1 MNEIKQITKPTT
13 KIIAGAYKGKVLS
26 LPSLDVT
33 RSSKAVLKES
43 VFNVLQFDIIDKIF
57 IESFA
62 GSGSIGLEAISRGA
76 KRAYFIEL
84 DKKSYSILVKN
95 CKSINIEKCQTI
107 QGNAFVQTPL
117 ILEFLK
123 NSNET
128 FDLIFIDA
136 DKENYPEY
144 LQLVKPRMKSGSVL
158 MIDNVLWYGKVL
170 DEKGNKQT
178 EQIKLVNKLVAED
191 ADFENVILPLRDGIH
206 LVRKK

>member
-1 MNEIKQITKPTT
+1 MNEIKPTTIKPTT
-13 KIIAGAYKGKVLS
+13 KIIAGAYKGKVLN

-107 QGNAFVQTPL
+107 QGNTFVQTPL
-117 ILEFLK
+117 ILDFLK
-123 NSNET
+123 NSKEEIVLYVDPP
-128 FDLIFIDA
+128 FDF
-136 DKENYPEY
+136 
-144 LQLVKPRMKSGSVL
+144 
-158 MIDNVLWYGKVL
+158 
-170 DEKGNKQT
+170 
-178 EQIKLVNKLVAED
+178 
-191 ADFENVILPLRDGIH
+191 RDGMEDVYDKSFRMIEAIENSNIFKIIIEH
-206 LVRKK
+206 ESKLEVPKILGKFSLEKTRKFGKSSLSYFSYKA

>member
-1 MNEIKQITKPTT
+1 MNETKQITKPTT

-123 NSNET
+123 NS
-128 FDLIFIDA
+128 
-136 DKENYPEY
+136 KEE
-144 LQLVKPRMKSGSVL
+144 
-158 MIDNVLWYGKVL
+158 
-170 DEKGNKQT
+170 
-178 EQIKLVNKLVAED
+178 
-191 ADFENVILPLRDGIH
+191 VILYVDPPFDFREGMEDIYDKSFRMIENIENNNIFKIIIEHESKLEVPKILGKCS
-206 LVRKK
+206 LEKTRKFGKSSLSYFSYKD

>member
-123 NSNET
+123 NS
-128 FDLIFIDA
+128 
-136 DKENYPEY
+136 KEE
-144 LQLVKPRMKSGSVL
+144 
-158 MIDNVLWYGKVL
+158 
-170 DEKGNKQT
+170 
-178 EQIKLVNKLVAED
+178 
-191 ADFENVILPLRDGIH
+191 VILYVDPPFDFREGMEDIYDKSFRMIENIENSNIFKIIIEHESKLEIPKILGKFS
-206 LVRKK
+206 LEKTRKFGKSSH

>member
-1 MNEIKQITKPTT
+1 MNETKQITKPTT

-123 NSNET
+123 NSKEEIILYVDPP
-128 FDLIFIDA
+128 FDFREGMEDIYDKSFRMIENIENNNIFKIIIEHES
-136 DKENYPEY
+136 KLEVPKILGKFSLE
-144 LQLVKPRMKSGSVL
+144 KTRKFGKSSL
-158 MIDNVLWYGKVL
+158 SYFSYKD
-170 DEKGNKQT
+170 
-178 EQIKLVNKLVAED
+178 
-191 ADFENVILPLRDGIH
+191 
-206 LVRKK
+206 

>member
-95 CKSINIEKCQTI
+95 CKNINIEKCQTI

-123 NSNET
+123 NS
-128 FDLIFIDA
+128 
-136 DKENYPEY
+136 KEE
-144 LQLVKPRMKSGSVL
+144 
-158 MIDNVLWYGKVL
+158 
-170 DEKGNKQT
+170 
-178 EQIKLVNKLVAED
+178 
-191 ADFENVILPLRDGIH
+191 VILYVDPPFDYREGMEDIYDKSFRMIENIENSNIFKIIIEHESKLEVPKILGKFS
-206 LVRKK
+206 LEKTRKFGKSSLSYFSYKD

>member
-1 MNEIKQITKPTT
+1 MNETKQITKPTT

-84 DKKSYSILVKN
+84 DKKSYSILDKN

-123 NSNET
+123 NS
-128 FDLIFIDA
+128 
-136 DKENYPEY
+136 KEE
-144 LQLVKPRMKSGSVL
+144 
-158 MIDNVLWYGKVL
+158 
-170 DEKGNKQT
+170 
-178 EQIKLVNKLVAED
+178 
-191 ADFENVILPLRDGIH
+191 VILYVDPPFDYREGMEDIYDKSFRMIENIENSNIFKIIIEHESKLEVPKILGKFS
-206 LVRKK
+206 LEKTRKFGKSSLSYFSYKD

>member
-1 MNEIKQITKPTT
+1 MKESKPTT
-13 KIIAGAYKGKVLS
+13 KIIAGAYKGKILD

-84 DKKSYSILVKN
+84 DKNSYSILLKN
-95 CKSINIEKCQTI
+95 CKKVDIEKCQTI

-117 ILEFLK
+117 ILDFLK
-123 NSNET
+123 NSKDEIVLYVDPP
-128 FDLIFIDA
+128 FDYRDGMNDIYDKSFRMIENIESDNIFKIIIEHES
-136 DKENYPEY
+136 KLEVP
-144 LQLVKPRMKSGSVL
+144 
-158 MIDNVLWYGKVL
+158 KVL
-170 DEKGNKQT
+170 GKFSLEKT
-178 EQIKLVNKLVAED
+178 
-191 ADFENVILPLRDGIH
+191 
-206 LVRKK
+206 RKFGKSSLSYYSYTI

>member
-1 MNEIKQITKPTT
+1 MNEIKPIIKPITKPTT

-117 ILEFLK
+117 ILDFLK
-123 NSNET
+123 NS
-128 FDLIFIDA
+128 
-136 DKENYPEY
+136 KEE
-144 LQLVKPRMKSGSVL
+144 
-158 MIDNVLWYGKVL
+158 
-170 DEKGNKQT
+170 
-178 EQIKLVNKLVAED
+178 
-191 ADFENVILPLRDGIH
+191 VILYVDPPFDFREGMEDIYDKSFRMIENIENSNIFKIIIEHESKLEIPKILGKFS
-206 LVRKK
+206 LEKTRKFGKSSLSYFSYKD

>member
-1 MNEIKQITKPTT
+1 MNETKQITKPTT
-13 KIIAGAYKGKVLS
+13 KIIAGTYKGKVLS

-117 ILEFLK
+117 ILDFLK
-123 NSNET
+123 NS
-128 FDLIFIDA
+128 
-136 DKENYPEY
+136 KEE
-144 LQLVKPRMKSGSVL
+144 
-158 MIDNVLWYGKVL
+158 
-170 DEKGNKQT
+170 
-178 EQIKLVNKLVAED
+178 
-191 ADFENVILPLRDGIH
+191 VILYVDPPFDFREGMEDIYDKSFRMIENIENSNIFKIIIEHESKLEVPKILGKFS
-206 LVRKK
+206 LEKTRKFGKSSLSYFSYKD

>member
-1 MNEIKQITKPTT
+1 MNETKQITKPTT

-123 NSNET
+123 NS
-128 FDLIFIDA
+128 
-136 DKENYPEY
+136 KEE
-144 LQLVKPRMKSGSVL
+144 
-158 MIDNVLWYGKVL
+158 
-170 DEKGNKQT
+170 
-178 EQIKLVNKLVAED
+178 
-191 ADFENVILPLRDGIH
+191 VILYVDPPFDYREGMEDIYDKSFRMIENIENSNIFKIIIEHESKLEVPKILGKFN
-206 LVRKK
+206 LEKTRKFGKSSLSYFSYKD